1 MKKHLLLINLFVL
14 AFGFRSVAQVSN
26 IHGAWIEVG
35 FANDS
40 LEVRLML
47 LSKQQTLLPMSQTVS
62 VAELSGN
69 TGAFVPQPAI
79 QLDRIQSADSNDIRF
94 SVYRR
99 RIPMRNVA
107 RQFSWNACC
116 RGPLLNGS
124 PASINESMIAY
135 TAVYPD
141 AFGNG
146 RAESTRLLSFPP
158 ITFSRGL
165 PQSSILHWQQ
175 AATQHQT
182 VLSITTPIAQ
192 LTNNQFQPVSGIRL
206 PNANE
211 LSLLGNELT
220 VFASEAGN
228 LAFNLRYVSTA
239 EVNNTTVLRSHVEAA
254 FQVNIQ
260 NATSIRN
267 LMVSENDAP
276 LEIFD
281 LLGRYVGNNDEN
293 LRLAPGT
300 YLFKRGQKI
309 EKVQVF

>member
-62 VAELSGN
+62 VFEIANS
-69 TGAFVPQPAI
+69 TGTLNQQAAI
-79 QLDRIQSADSNDIRF
+79 QLDRIQSADSSDIRY

-99 RIPMRNVA
+99 RITPRAAPMLFA
-107 RQFSWNACC
+107 WNACC
-116 RGPLLNGS
+116 RGPLLNGTA
-124 PASINESMIAY
+124 ASINESMIAY

-146 RAESTRLLSFPP
+146 RAESARLLNFPSM
-158 ITFSRGL
+158 TFSRGL

-192 LTNNQFQPVSGIRL
+192 LANNQFQPVSGIRL

-220 VFASEAGN
+220 VFANEAGN
-228 LAFNLRYVSTA
+228 LAFNLRYVTTA

-300 YLFKRGQKI
+300 YLFKRGQKV